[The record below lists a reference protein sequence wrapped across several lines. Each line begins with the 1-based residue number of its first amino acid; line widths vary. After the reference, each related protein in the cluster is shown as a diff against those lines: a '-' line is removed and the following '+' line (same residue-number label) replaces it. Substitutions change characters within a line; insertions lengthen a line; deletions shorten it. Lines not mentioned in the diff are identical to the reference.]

1 MELDDFDYRLPEEL
15 IARRP
20 LPERDRSRLLHLPLA
35 GGPPDHRTFRDLP
48 QLLRPG
54 DLLVANDARVVRAR
68 LRGVKAGSGGQV
80 EVLLERPLDE
90 DPRRWL
96 CLAQAS
102 KGFRV
107 GQRLELAGGAL
118 QAEVVAVHEDGF
130 IALEFS
136 SPNVLELAEAHGFL
150 PLPAYLGREADAEDA
165 ARYQTI
171 FARQPGAV
179 AAPTAGLHFSPEVLD
194 ALERRGVIFRT
205 LTLLVG
211 PGTFLPVR
219 GALSEHR
226 MHREQYAIPG
236 GLATA
241 VAETKR
247 SGGRVVAVGTT
258 SARAL
263 EAAADGGALREG
275 SGETDLFIQPGYR
288 FQIVDGLLTNF
299 HLPRSTL
306 LMLVSALAGRERVL
320 DAYAQAVAE
329 RYRFFSYG
337 DCCLFL

>member
-1 MELDDFDYRLPEEL
+1 MEIDDFDYPLPEAL
-15 IARRP
+15 IAKRP
-20 LPERDRSRLLHLPLA
+20 LPERDRSRLLHVPLS
-35 GGPPDHRTFRDLP
+35 GGPLEHRSFRDLP
-48 QLLRPG
+48 ELLRPG
-54 DLLVANDARVVRAR
+54 DLLVANDARVVKAR

-80 EVLLERPLDE
+80 EILLDRPLDG

-102 KGFRV
+102 KGFRA

-118 QAEVVAVHEDGF
+118 EAEVIAVHEEGF

-136 SPNVLELAEAHGFL
+136 RSEVLELAEAHGAL
-150 PLPAYLGREADAEDA
+150 PLPAYLDREADAEDD

-179 AAPTAGLHFSPEVLD
+179 AAPTAGLHFSPEVLE

-205 LTLLVG
+205 LTLFVG

-219 GALSEHR
+219 GALSTHR
-226 MHREQYAIPG
+226 MHREQFAIPAA
-236 GLATA
+236 LATA
-241 VAETKR
+241 VAEAR
-247 SGGRVVAVGTT
+247 RNGGRVVAVGTT

-263 EAAADGGALREG
+263 EASAANGGLREG
-275 SGETDLFIQPGYR
+275 KDETDLFIQPGYQFR
-288 FQIVDGLLTNF
+288 LVDGLLTNF

-306 LMLVSALAGRERVL
+306 VILVSALAGRERVL
-320 DAYAQAVAE
+320 AAYGEAVAH